1 MKFNKKF
8 TIHKKTISENS
19 PTFII
24 AEAGVN
30 HGGDMVIAK
39 QLVDLAV
46 EANAD
51 AVKFQAF
58 KTENVILKDIQKAQY
73 QKSTTDP
80 IESQFEMLK
89 RLELTKEQNVE
100 LKKYCADR
108 DIIFLTTPC
117 DEESLND
124 LDALDMPAYKVAS
137 ADLTNLP
144 LLIKIAKKGKLIFL
158 STGMSYLSEVRL
170 ALETIFEHNK
180 DVVLMQCTANYPIK
194 DEEANLA
201 VIKTY
206 KDNFNILL
214 GYSDHS
220 VGIGAAPFAI
230 PMGAKVIEKHFTINQ
245 SSDGPDN
252 AASLSPE
259 ELIKFVKIVRRVD
272 KYMGNSIKK
281 PTSSELDNRKSLQ
294 KCLVAKSDIN
304 KGSLFTEEN
313 ITAKRT
319 GGVGISPIHF
329 DKLILKLAKESYL
342 KNEIIKEYVE
352 LK

>member
-8 TIHKKTISENS
+8 TIQKKTISENS
-19 PTFII
+19 PTFIV

-30 HGGDMVIAK
+30 HGGDIIVAK
-39 QLVDLAV
+39 QLIDLAV
-46 EANAD
+46 KAQAD

-73 QKSTTDP
+73 QKNTTNP
-80 IESQFEMLK
+80 IETQFEMLK
-89 RLELTKEQNVE
+89 KLELSKEQNIE
-100 LKKYCADR
+100 LNKYCSDR

-124 LDALDMPAYKVAS
+124 LDVLDMPAYKVAS

-170 ALETIFEHNK
+170 ALKTIFEHNK
-180 DVVLMQCTANYPIK
+180 DVVLLQCSANYPIK

-220 VGIGAAPFAI
+220 VGTGAAPFAI

-245 SSDGPDN
+245 KSDGPDN

-259 ELIKFVKIVRRVD
+259 ELIEFVKIIRRVD
-272 KYMGNSIKK
+272 KYMGNPIKK
-281 PTSSELDNRKSLQ
+281 PTSSELVNRKSLQ
-294 KCLVAKSDIN
+294 KCLVANKDIN

-313 ITAKRT
+313 IIAKRT
-319 GGVGISPIHF
+319 NGVGISPIHS
-329 DKLILKLAKESYL
+329 DKVILKPAKESYL
-342 KNEIIKEYVE
+342 KNEIIKEYPE

>member
-1 MKFNKKF
+1 MIFNKKF

-19 PTFII
+19 ATFII

-30 HGGDMVIAK
+30 HSGDMVVAK
-39 QLVDLAV
+39 KLVDLAV
-46 EANAD
+46 KAQAD

-58 KTENVILKDIQKAQY
+58 KTENVILKNIQKARY
-73 QKSTTDP
+73 QKNTTDP
-80 IESQFEMLK
+80 IETQFEMLK
-89 RLELTKEQNVE
+89 RLELTKEQNIE
-100 LKKYCADR
+100 LNKYCSDKN
-108 DIIFLTTPC
+108 IIFLTTPC
-117 DEESLND
+117 DEESLDD
-124 LDALDMPAYKVAS
+124 LDTLDMPAYKVAS

-170 ALETIFEHNK
+170 ALETIFEYNK
-180 DVVLMQCTANYPIK
+180 DVVLMQCTANYPIE

-201 VIKTY
+201 VINTY

-220 VGIGAAPFAI
+220 VGTGAAPFAI
-230 PMGAKVIEKHFTINQ
+230 PMGAKVIEKHFTTNQ
-245 SSDGPDN
+245 NDEGPDN

-319 GGVGISPIHF
+319 GGCLLYTSPSPR
-329 DKLILKLAKESYL
+329 DS
-342 KNEIIKEYVE
+342 
-352 LK
+352 